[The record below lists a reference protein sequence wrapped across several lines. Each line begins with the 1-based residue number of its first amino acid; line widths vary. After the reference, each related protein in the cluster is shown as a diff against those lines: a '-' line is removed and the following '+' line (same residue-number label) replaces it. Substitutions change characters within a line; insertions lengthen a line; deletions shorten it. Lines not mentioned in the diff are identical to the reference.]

1 VQLSYR
7 LLALHLDQDDPR
19 KCSARRLAQFDLA
32 ILVTSRRELPRSG
45 VLLDPRADRALS
57 SEDAGCTAIV
67 AVDCSWK
74 HAEEVFGSLQ
84 RRMPSRALPFLV
96 PANPVNYGKPTRL
109 STAEA
114 FAAALYILGDVE
126 GAELVM
132 SKFKWGPHFLQ
143 LNRQPLEDYRRA
155 TCSAEVVEAMQ
166 WYLPVD
172 D

>member
-1 VQLSYR
+1 MRPAFR

-32 ILVTSRRELPRSG
+32 TLVTSGHRLPSGG
-45 VLLDPRADRALS
+45 VLLDPRADKALS
-57 SEDAGCTAIV
+57 AEDRNCSSVV

-74 HAEEVFGSLQ
+74 RAEQVFASLE
-84 RRMPSRALPFLV
+84 RRMPARALPFLV
-96 PANPVNYGKPTRL
+96 PANPVNYGKPARL

-114 FAAALYILGDVE
+114 FAAALYILGDVD
-126 GAELVM
+126 GAEMVM

-155 TCSAEVVEAMQ
+155 GSSAEVVEMMHA
-166 WYLPVD
+166 YLPGD